1 VRKDTVCKRRSLTH
15 RRGPAPSS
23 GRLLLATLALLAT
36 PLPAQGSAPARPDY
50 TAADVSFMQDMILHH
65 AQAVVMS
72 DWVPTHGASERV
84 LTLAKRIGLSQRD
97 EIRLMQ
103 DWLLDR
109 HLAAPDPLHRL
120 SKQAGPVHDTSPLN
134 MPGMDMERH
143 PMIMSGMLTPEQ
155 MRQLDAAHGTEF
167 DRLYLQGMI
176 PHHEGALTMVAQLYA
191 SPAGGQ
197 QSDVSGFANDIDAG
211 QRAEI
216 ARMQALLNTLTA
228 SKS

>member
-1 VRKDTVCKRRSLTH
+1 VLV
-15 RRGPAPSS
+15 
-23 GRLLLATLALLAT
+23 ATFALLAT
-36 PLPAQGSAPARPDY
+36 PILAQGSGPARPDY

-72 DWVPTHGASERV
+72 EWAPTHGASQT
-84 LTLAKRIGLSQRD
+84 LLILAKRIGLSQRD

-109 HLAAPDPLHRL
+109 RLAAPDPLNML

-134 MPGMDMERH
+134 MPGMDMGPD
-143 PMIMSGMLTPEQ
+143 PMIMSGMLTPEK
-155 MRQLDAAHGTEF
+155 MRQLDAAHGTDF

-176 PHHEGALTMVAQLYA
+176 PHHEGALMMVAHLYA

-197 QSDVSGFANDIDAG
+197 QSEISGFANDIDAG

-216 ARMQALLNTLTA
+216 ARMQTLSNTLTA
-228 SKS
+228 NNP

>member
-1 VRKDTVCKRRSLTH
+1 M
-15 RRGPAPSS
+15 
-23 GRLLLATLALLAT
+23 
-36 PLPAQGSAPARPDY
+36 QG
-50 TAADVSFMQDMILHH
+50 MILHH

-72 DWVPTHGASERV
+72 DWAPTHGASQ
-84 LTLAKRIGLSQRD
+84 TLLLFAKRIALSQRD
-97 EIRLMQ
+97 EIHLMQ

-109 HLAAPDPLHRL
+109 HLAAPDPLHTL
-120 SKQAGPVHDTSPLN
+120 SKHAGPVHDTSPLN
-134 MPGMDMERH
+134 MPGMDMGPT

-176 PHHEGALTMVAQLYA
+176 PHHEGALMMVAHLYA
-191 SPAGGQ
+191 SPGGGQ
-197 QSDVSGFANDIDAG
+197 QSDISGFANDIDAG

-228 SKS
+228 NHPS

>member
-1 VRKDTVCKRRSLTH
+1 
-15 RRGPAPSS
+15 
-23 GRLLLATLALLAT
+23 
-36 PLPAQGSAPARPDY
+36 
-50 TAADVSFMQDMILHH
+50 MQDMIFHH

-72 DWVPTHGASERV
+72 EWAPTHGASQT
-84 LTLAKRIGLSQRD
+84 LLILAKRIALSQRD

-109 HLAAPDPLHRL
+109 HLAVPDPLRML
-120 SKQAGPVHDTSPLN
+120 AKQAGPVHDTSPLN
-134 MPGMDMERH
+134 MPGMDMGPH
-143 PMIMSGMLTPEQ
+143 PMIMSGMLTSEQ
-155 MRQLDAAHGTEF
+155 MRQLDAAHGAEF
-167 DRLYLQGMI
+167 DRLYLSGMI
-176 PHHEGALTMVAQLYA
+176 PHHEGALTMVAHLYA

-197 QSDVSGFANDIDAG
+197 QPDISGFANDIDAG

>member
-1 VRKDTVCKRRSLTH
+1 MAKVLGLI
-15 RRGPAPSS
+15 RGAS
-23 GRLLLATLALLAT
+23 TLALLAQ
-36 PLPAQGSAPARPDY
+36 PLLAQGPGPARPDY
-50 TAADVSFMQDMILHH
+50 TAADVSFMQDMIFHH

-72 DWVPTHGASERV
+72 DWAPTHGASQT
-84 LTLAKRIGLSQRD
+84 LLILAKRIALSQRD

-109 HLAAPDPLHRL
+109 HLAAPDPLDMR
-120 SKQAGPVHDTSPLN
+120 STQAGPVHDTSPLH
-134 MPGMDMERH
+134 MPGMDMGPH

-167 DRLYLQGMI
+167 DRLYLSGMI
-176 PHHEGALTMVAQLYA
+176 PHHEGALMMVAHLYA
-191 SPAGGQ
+191 SPGGGQ
-197 QSDVSGFANDIDAG
+197 QPEISGFANDIDAG